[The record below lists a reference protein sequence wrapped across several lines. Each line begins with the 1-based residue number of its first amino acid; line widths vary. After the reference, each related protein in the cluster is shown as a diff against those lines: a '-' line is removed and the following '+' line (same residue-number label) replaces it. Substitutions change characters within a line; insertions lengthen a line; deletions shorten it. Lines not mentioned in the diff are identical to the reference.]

1 MNTRKKILVT
11 ILSLVFLF
19 SITGAAFAAPAD
31 GYYVNGHR
39 YELTLGVTDAGY
51 LNYLEDMAAINF
63 DFTRVIIVSN
73 DQYADVQAA
82 VNAGGIAEV
91 LQPDAQQQIGTLL
104 PETVIPVANDGA
116 IGTEENVGDSQGVDL
131 VLESIEISQPADKL
145 VYNVGDS
152 LDITGLE
159 VKGYYDDGS
168 SKILP
173 VAKSNVTG
181 FDSSAA
187 VASQT
192 LTITVG
198 GKSAVYTVEIK
209 ESGTT
214 VLLDHIAITTPAA
227 KLVYNVGDE
236 LDLSGMVVTGY
247 YSDGSSQPE
256 NISVSNVTGFD
267 SSAAAA
273 SQTLTI
279 TVKDKTAE
287 YTVEIKEKTTGPVTA
302 VSLIENA
309 IANFQPVNA
318 AGKFGGEVL
327 SVKVVGDVTVNK
339 CDFKTD
345 LTSINAS
352 KVQTATMTV
361 NISPQ
366 VQTTDKDVTI
376 ANFPF
381 AEIISGSGIGAD
393 AVAGGVVTE
402 DANYYYIQLT
412 NAECPTSVLK
422 IIDAAGNVS
431 SGTKMNFTDQK
442 ADCQIT
448 VSKATGLVV
457 SVDNVKIT
465 GKTNV
470 TKSTMNLAN
479 GTYNNTFWNN
489 DGPIIYTY
497 K

>member
-82 VNAGGIAEV
+82 VNAGGIAGV

-104 PETVIPVANDGA
+104 PETVIPVANDGT
-116 IGTEENVGDSQGVDL
+116 IGTEENVGDSPGEDL
-131 VLESIEISQPADKL
+131 ILESIEITQPADKL

-192 LTITVG
+192 LTITFG

-209 ESGTT
+209 ESGTI

-247 YSDGSSQPE
+247 YTDGSSQPE

-287 YTVEIKEKTTGPVTA
+287 YAVEIKEKTTGPVTA

-318 AGKFGGEVL
+318 IGTFEGILPKGSPTTGGDINVYYCTFVEN
-327 SVKVVGDVTVNK
+327 DTW
-339 CDFKTD
+339 
-345 LTSINAS
+345 INAAKKQQS
-352 KVQTATMTV
+352 KI
-361 NISPQ
+361 NFKI
-366 VQTTDKDVTI
+366 DTI
-376 ANFPF
+376 AADGKTETVAGHFPF
-381 AEIISGSGIGAD
+381 AEIIVGSGTAAQ
-393 AVAGGVVTE
+393 AVAGGVLTN
-402 DANYYYIQLT
+402 DADFYYIQLT
-412 NAECPTSVLK
+412 DAPVPESVMK
-422 IIDAAGNVS
+422 IIDKAANCS
-431 SGTKMNFTDQK
+431 SLAKVTFTNQK
-442 ADCQIT
+442 ADCKIK
-448 VSKATGLVV
+448 VSRATGLVV
-457 SVDNVKIT
+457 SVDEINIT
-465 GKTNV
+465 GDATVKPILGS
-470 TKSTMNLAN
+470 TKYPENS
-479 GTYNNTFWNN
+479 FWNN
-489 DGPIIYTY
+489 GPITYTY
-497 K
+497 N

>member
-1 MNTRKKILVT
+1 MKTRKEILVT

-39 YELTLGVTDAGY
+39 YDLTLGVNDAGY

-82 VNAGGIAEV
+82 VNAGGIAGV
-91 LQPDAQQQIGTLL
+91 LQPDAQQQVGTLL
-104 PETVIPVANDGA
+104 PETVIPIANDGT
-116 IGTEENVGDSQGVDL
+116 IGPSEDVGDSQWEDL
-131 VLESIEISQPADKL
+131 ILESIEITQPADKL
-145 VYNVGDS
+145 VYNMGDS

-168 SKILP
+168 SRVLP
-173 VAKSNVTG
+173 ITKSN
-181 FDSSAA
+181 
-187 VASQT
+187 
-192 LTITVG
+192 I
-198 GKSAVYTVEIK
+198 
-209 ESGTT
+209 
-214 VLLDHIAITTPAA
+214 
-227 KLVYNVGDE
+227 
-236 LDLSGMVVTGY
+236 
-247 YSDGSSQPE
+247 
-256 NISVSNVTGFD
+256 TGFD

-279 TVKDKTAE
+279 TVKDKTVE
-287 YTVEIKEKTTGPVTA
+287 YTVEIKEQTSGPVTA

-318 AGKFGGEVL
+318 TGKFGGEVL
-327 SVKVVGDVTVNK
+327 KVKIVGDVTVNK

-345 LTSINAS
+345 LTSINAA

-361 NISPQ
+361 KITPQ
-366 VQTTDKDVTI
+366 VQTSDKDVTI
-376 ANFPF
+376 ADFPF

-393 AVAGGVVTE
+393 AVASGVVTE
-402 DANYYYIQLT
+402 DTDYYYIQLT
-412 NAECPTSVLK
+412 GVACPTSVLN

-442 ADCQIT
+442 ADCRIKI
-448 VSKATGLVV
+448 SKATGLVV
-457 SVDNVKIT
+457 SVDEVTIT

-470 TKSTMNLAN
+470 TKSTGNLAN

-489 DGPIIYTY
+489 DGPITY
-497 K
+497 SYK